1 MKVSLPTR
9 IMLSPEVFFQE
20 LEGEA
25 VLLDLHNE
33 YYYSLDDVGTRMW
46 QLLVEHREVATV
58 VERLL
63 AEYDVDEATLRRDL
77 AQLIAAL
84 ADAGLVTVEPLTKP

>member
-9 IMLSPEVFFQE
+9 ITLSPEVFFQE

-25 VLLDLHNE
+25 ILLDLHNE

-46 QLLVEHREVATV
+46 QLLVEHGDVATV

-84 ADAGLVTVEPLTKP
+84 ADAGLVTVEPANTP

>member
-1 MKVSLPTR
+1 MASLPPR
-9 IMLSPEVFFQE
+9 ITLEPEILFQE

-25 VLLDLHNE
+25 ILLNLQTEH
-33 YYYSLDDVGTRMW
+33 YYSLNDVGTRMW
-46 QLLVEHREVATV
+46 QLLAEHRDVATV

-63 AEYDVDEATLRRDL
+63 AEYNVDEATLHQDL

-84 ADAGLVTVEPLTKP
+84 TDAGLITVEPQT